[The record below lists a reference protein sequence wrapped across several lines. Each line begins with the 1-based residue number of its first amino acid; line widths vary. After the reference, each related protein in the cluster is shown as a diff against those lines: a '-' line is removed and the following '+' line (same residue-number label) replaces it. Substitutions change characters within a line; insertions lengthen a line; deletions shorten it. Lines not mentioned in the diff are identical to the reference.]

1 MKVFARVRR
10 PKKARGNILFRYGWK
25 ITLLLLLAGAVFAVF
40 LFYGTWAQTFHMKSV
55 GEMPERSTVYDAD
68 GKIYSRLAGA
78 NRLKVSLS
86 EVSPEFIAAVLARE
100 DARFYDHKGIDW
112 RGVVR
117 ALSRDVVRM
126 KAKEG
131 ASSLT
136 MQLARNS
143 LPLGGRTFSRKLLEA
158 MVALRIEREFTK
170 QQILELYVNRI
181 YFGSG
186 CYGVETASQAYFGKN
201 ASKLNLSEA
210 ALLAG
215 LIRGPNRFSPL
226 KNPKGAAVQRDA
238 VLDRMVALKKITSS
252 QAEQAKKTKIVTH
265 PKRMPQIQENYAMDA
280 VQRALSLILT
290 QDQMDDGGLSIY
302 TTLDSS
308 VQNAAQ
314 DALETQLSKIERQ
327 SNFRH
332 PTKAEYK
339 PPENGEG
346 DAAMPYL
353 EGAVVMIDNA
363 SGGIRAL
370 VGGRDYAQ
378 SKFNRALAP
387 ANRQIGSAFKPFVY
401 TVAFSHGLFP
411 SSAISD
417 GPIQPGEIDGA
428 GNWSP
433 GNSDGTYGGVMPC
446 SYGLIHS
453 RNTMSV
459 RVGQFA
465 GLDTVQKIANDLG
478 IAQNI
483 PHGPASYIGSFESNL
498 KDLTSAYT
506 VFPNAGVRRQAY
518 IIERIDDQRHKPIYL
533 SAHISSPALDP
544 GATWMTSRL
553 MQEVLTQGTAA
564 SARSLGFKLPA
575 AGKTGTTNDY
585 KDAWF
590 IGYTTTLTCG
600 VWVGF
605 DQPTTIIPHGYGAAL
620 ALPVWTQVNIIQPN
634 HCNRPCHCNT
644 RRSVRFPTNSP
655 PPAAG
660 GPVRLTIL
668 ICLSIRCQTP
678 PARCMAGS
686 NGRLHNRPRMGL
698 RKRLR
703 SRAASSNRSGDSS
716 DANGFRTNAVNCDGQ
731 SSTGKIQHARSL
743 L

>member
-1 MKVFARVRR
+1 MKYFARLRR
-10 PKKARGNILFRYGWK
+10 PNKPRGNVLSRYGWK
-25 ITLLLLLAGAVFAVF
+25 ITLLVLLLGAVFAVF
-40 LFYGTWAQTFHMKSV
+40 LFYGTWAQTFDMKNV
-55 GEMPERSTVYDAD
+55 GEMPERSTVYDVD

-86 EVSPEFIAAVLARE
+86 EVSPQFIAALLARE
-100 DARFYDHKGIDW
+100 DTRFYDHKGIDW
-112 RGVVR
+112 RGVSR
-117 ALSRDVVRM
+117 ALVRDVFSM
-126 KAKEG
+126 SAKEG

-136 MQLARNS
+136 QQLARNS

-215 LIRGPNRFSPL
+215 LIRSPNRFSPL
-226 KNPKGAAVQRDA
+226 KNPASAAIQRDA
-238 VLDRMVALKKITSS
+238 VLDRMVELKKITSA
-252 QAEQAKKTKIVTH
+252 QAEQAKKAKVVTH

-302 TTLDSS
+302 TTLDPS
-308 VQNAAQ
+308 VQNSAQ
-314 DALETQLSKIERQ
+314 EALETQLNKIERQ
-327 SNFRH
+327 SNFKH

-353 EGAVVMIDNA
+353 EGAVVVIDNA

-387 ANRQIGSAFKPFVY
+387 ANRQVGSAFKPFVY
-401 TVAFSHGLFP
+401 AVAFSHGLLP
-411 SSAISD
+411 GAAISD

-433 GNSDGTYGGVMPC
+433 ANSDGTYGGVMPC
-446 SYGLIHS
+446 SYGLVHS

-465 GLDTVQKIANDLG
+465 GLDAVQKVANDLG
-478 IAQNI
+478 IAQKI

-498 KDLTSAYT
+498 RDLTSAYT
-506 VFPNAGVRRQAY
+506 VFPNAGVRKQAY
-518 IIERIDDQRHKPIYL
+518 IIERIDDQQHKPIYL
-533 SAHISSPALDP
+533 AAHITSQAVDP
-544 GATWMTSRL
+544 GAAWMTSEV
-553 MQEVLTQGTAA
+553 MEDVLTKGTAA

-590 IGYTTTLTCG
+590 VGFTTTLTCG

-605 DQPTTIIPHGYGAAL
+605 DQPTTIVSHGYGAAL
-620 ALPVWTQVNIIQPN
+620 ALPVWTQVMNKASRHYPAEPLQPKMPIQRATVCSISN
-634 HCNRPCHCNT
+634 QLATTGCT
-644 RRSVRFPTNSP
+644 
-655 PPAAG
+655 AAG
-660 GPVRLTIL
+660 SAYDIDLPIDKIPTVA
-668 ICLSIRCQTP
+668 CQVHGGTQWPFAQQP
-678 PARCMAGS
+678 PNGLPKARTFP
-686 NGRLHNRPRMGL
+686 GRVFN
-698 RKRLR
+698 
-703 SRAASSNRSGDSS
+703 S
-716 DANGFRTNAVNCDGQ
+716 FRRFFG
-731 SSTGKIQHARSL
+731 GR
-743 L
+743 

>member
-1 MKVFARVRR
+1 MKLFVRLR
-10 PKKARGNILFRYGWK
+10 HPKKARGNILFRYGWK
-25 ITLLLLLAGAVFAVF
+25 ITLLFLLAGAAFAVF
-40 LFYGTWAQTFHMKSV
+40 LFYGTWAQTFDMKNV
-55 GEMPERSTVYDAD
+55 GEMPERSTVYDVD
-68 GKIYSRLAGA
+68 GKLYSRLAGA

-86 EVSPEFIAAVLARE
+86 EVSPQFMAAVLARE
-100 DARFYDHKGIDW
+100 DSRFYDHKGIDW
-112 RGVVR
+112 RGVLR
-117 ALSRDVVRM
+117 ALARDVVSLS
-126 KAKEG
+126 AKEG

-181 YFGSG
+181 YFGTG
-186 CYGVETASQAYFGKN
+186 CYGVETASLAYFGKN

-226 KNPKGAAVQRDA
+226 KNPEGASIQRDA
-238 VLDRMVALKKITSS
+238 VLDRMVALKKITSA

-302 TTLDSS
+302 TTLDPS
-308 VQNAAQ
+308 VQNTAQ

-353 EGAVVMIDNA
+353 EGGVVVIDNA

-387 ANRQIGSAFKPFVY
+387 ANRQVGSAFKPFVY
-401 TVAFSHGLFP
+401 AVAFGHGLLP
-411 SSAISD
+411 GAAISD

-433 GNSDGTYGGVMPC
+433 ANSDGTFGGTMPC
-446 SYGLIHS
+446 SYGLVHS

-465 GLDTVQKIANDLG
+465 GLDAVQKVANDLG

-518 IIERIDDQRHKPIYL
+518 IIERIDDQQHKPIYL
-533 SAHISSPALDP
+533 AAHITSQAIDP
-544 GATWMTSRL
+544 GAAWMTSEV
-553 MQEVLTQGTAA
+553 MEDVLTKGTAA
-564 SARSLGFKLPA
+564 SARSSGFRLPA

-590 IGYTTTLTCG
+590 VGYTSTLTCG

-605 DQPTTIIPHGYGAAL
+605 DQPTTIVARGYGAAL
-620 ALPVWTQVNIIQPN
+620 ALPVWTQVMNKASRHYPAEPLQPRVAIQRATVCSLSN
-634 HCNRPCHCNT
+634 QLATTGCT
-644 RRSVRFPTNSP
+644 
-655 PPAAG
+655 AAG
-660 GPVRLTIL
+660 AAYDIDLPADKIPTGACQIHGGMQWPFAQQAPNVPSKAGDFPSRMFRSFRRLF
-668 ICLSIRCQTP
+668 
-678 PARCMAGS
+678 G
-686 NGRLHNRPRMGL
+686 GR
-698 RKRLR
+698 
-703 SRAASSNRSGDSS
+703 
-716 DANGFRTNAVNCDGQ
+716 
-731 SSTGKIQHARSL
+731 
-743 L
+743 